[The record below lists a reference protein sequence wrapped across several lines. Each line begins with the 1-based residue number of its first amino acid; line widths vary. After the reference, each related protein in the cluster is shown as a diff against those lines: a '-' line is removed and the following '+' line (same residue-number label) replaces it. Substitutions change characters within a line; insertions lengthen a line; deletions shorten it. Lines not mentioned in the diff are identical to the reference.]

1 MSAIVADPVPDEVGR
16 AVVCCILTPRWW
28 RGVILPALYAAATC
42 VLCSSMF
49 ARKSVLSIRPWKIGT
64 PSSMHFSMTSR
75 RSMPASRASSVG
87 VRWIAISTSPPGEV
101 CHVEC
106 HGSALTGCL
115 QRPPGQPD
123 LNIRSD
129 RVGQIDEDVLDAEAL
144 GEQIPERANP
154 ERLGRVVAG
163 GEEPHA
169 QFRGVGGDVLARL
182 AGEGGVQSG
191 GGGLVG
197 G

>member
-1 MSAIVADPVPDEVGR
+1 
-16 AVVCCILTPRWW
+16 
-28 RGVILPALYAAATC
+28 
-42 VLCSSMF
+42 MF

-106 HGSALTGCL
+106 HGSAFTGCL
-115 QRPPGQPD
+115 QRPPGQRD

-129 RVGQIDEDVLDAEAL
+129 RVGEIDEDVLQAEAL
-144 GEQIPERANP
+144 GEQIPERADP
-154 ERLGRVVAG
+154 EGLGRVMAG

-169 QFRGVGGDVLARL
+169 EFSGLSGDVLARL
-182 AGEGGVQSG
+182 AGQEGIQTGA
-191 GGGLVG
+191 GGLVQRVRG
-197 G
+197 GARD